1 MCLASKF
8 RIISTPNKKF
18 DLIIIQQVIGAMRHN
33 AQSVITEPYISVIS
47 NAISVLM
54 ANNN

>member
-1 MCLASKF
+1 MYLASKF